1 MKSLKERLQDASEI
15 NIDPE
20 PISVSEAKSSDVEH
34 QTQLPP
40 PALGTSGPVE
50 ELVTTEPSAAA
61 SIDVAMEED
70 VEKPG
75 TEITADSAVVP
86 EAREEVEKVKA
97 EEETRTTGDVNS
109 VVSSGNTLPADSSL
123 EPSDAAHKPE
133 ENFAEFSQL
142 NEDIFAALTA
152 AVRQHRLTRESK
164 TQSEEE
170 VRLISY
176 PSHTVTEVYHNVL
189 KTG

>member
-40 PALGTSGPVE
+40 ALGTSGPVE
-50 ELVTTEPSAAA
+50 ELATTEPSAAA
-61 SIDVAMEED
+61 FIDVAMEED

-109 VVSSGNTLPADSSL
+109 VPADSSL

>member
-15 NIDPE
+15 NIEPE
-20 PISVSEAKSSDVEH
+20 PISVGEAKPSDVEH

-40 PALGTSGPVE
+40 PPFALETSGPAE
-50 ELVTTEPSAAA
+50 EPVTTEPSAAA
-61 SIDVAMEED
+61 SIDVAMEGD

-75 TEITADSAVVP
+75 SEITADPAVAS
-86 EAREEVEKVKA
+86 EASEEVEKVKI
-97 EEETRTTGDVNS
+97 EEETLTTGDVISAS
-109 VVSSGNTLPADSSL
+109 VVSSGNTVPADSSL
-123 EPSDAAHKPE
+123 EPSDTAHKPE

-170 VRLISY
+170 VRLI
-176 PSHTVTEVYHNVL
+176 L
-189 KTG
+189 